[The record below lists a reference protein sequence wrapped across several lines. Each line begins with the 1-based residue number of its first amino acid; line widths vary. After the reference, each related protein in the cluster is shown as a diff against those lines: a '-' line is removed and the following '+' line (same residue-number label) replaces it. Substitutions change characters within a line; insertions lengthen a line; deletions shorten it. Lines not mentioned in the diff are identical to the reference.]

1 MTSPS
6 APVIARHYL
15 ITGRVQ
21 GVGYR
26 PFVYRMAQRFKLCGW
41 VRNVTGSVEVHAE
54 GSASDLASFST
65 ALIHE
70 APAIARPAL
79 AQDMPTTLA
88 NHDSFA
94 VLPSQAGEAN
104 IHVPPD
110 YFVCDDCLREM
121 NDPDNR
127 RTRYPFINC
136 TQCGPR
142 YTLIESLP
150 YDRPGTSMKD
160 FAMCTDC
167 GAEYENPLDRRFHA
181 EPIACPACGP
191 QLAFVDPDEPVIEG
205 NEAALVA
212 AVRYLENGHLLAV
225 KGIGGYHLMCD
236 ARNDEAVARLRTRK
250 PRPFKPLAVM
260 FPADGKAL
268 AEAVECE
275 AGQLA
280 FLQSPQRPILLLQ
293 KKPSCT
299 LSKELAPDLDE
310 IGCLLPY
317 SPLHVLLLQEFGGP
331 LTATSGNLSGEP
343 VITDNDE
350 AQTRLAKIADA
361 FLHHNRPIVRPA
373 DDGVYRIIAGKPRP
387 LRLGRGIAPLELEL
401 PGELPEP
408 VLALGAHTKN
418 AIALAWKNRVVISPH
433 IGDLSSLKSL
443 ETLARVAED
452 LQTLYQVKAVR
463 ILLDRHPGYGYRRF
477 ARDSG
482 LPLFEV
488 WHHHAHASALA
499 WEFPA
504 SKRSIVFA
512 WDGVGLGG
520 CLNSGGDLWGGE
532 AFIGAPGNWQR
543 AATLR
548 PFRLPGGEQAG
559 REPWRSAAALL
570 WEAGHPAP
578 FAPDLLH
585 AAWLKGIN
593 APVTHAVGRL
603 FDATAALTGICTH
616 ASFEGEG
623 PMKLEAA
630 AAHCTRIDTIA
641 LPLRQ
646 DGNDLWQTD
655 WSPLIPMLTDHAH
668 SPAQRAACFHASLAL
683 ALLDQALRLRE
694 QSGINDVGLT
704 GGVFQNKLLT
714 ETAKDL
720 LQQHAFQVQLPEQ
733 IPVNDGGICLG
744 QVMEF
749 LYADNSLGNDRV

>member
-1 MTSPS
+1 VTSPS
-6 APVIARHYL
+6 ESVAARHYL

-26 PFVYRMAQRFKLCGW
+26 PFVYRAALRFNLRGW
-41 VRNVTGSVEVHAE
+41 VRNVTGSVEIHAE
-54 GSASDLASFST
+54 GDASDLVSFST
-65 ALIHE
+65 ALIHA
-70 APAIARPAL
+70 APAIARPVLTQEAPAEL
-79 AQDMPTTLA
+79 AH
-88 NHDSFA
+88 HDSFA

-121 NDPDNR
+121 NDPANR
-127 RTRYPFINC
+127 RYRYPFINC

-150 YDRPGTSMKD
+150 YDRPGTSMKA
-160 FAMCTDC
+160 FELCPDC
-167 GAEYENPLDRRFHA
+167 AGEYANPLDRRFHA
-181 EPIACPACGP
+181 EPIACPVCGP
-191 QLAFVDPDEPVIEG
+191 QLVFVDPDEAAIEG

-250 PRPFKPLAVM
+250 PRPFKPLAAM

-268 AEAVECE
+268 AEAVECD
-275 AGQLA
+275 AAQLA
-280 FLQSPQRPILLLQ
+280 FLQSPQRPILLLP
-293 KKPSCT
+293 KKPGCT
-299 LSKELAPDLDE
+299 LSKELAPGLNE

-317 SPLHVLLLQEFGGP
+317 SPLHALLLEGFGNP
-331 LTATSGNLSGEP
+331 LVATSGNLSGEP
-343 VITDNDE
+343 VLTDNAE
-350 AQTRLAKIADA
+350 AQTRLANIADA

-373 DDGVYRIIAGKPRP
+373 DDAVYRVIAGKPRP

-418 AIALAWKNRVVISPH
+418 AIALAWKNRVIISPH
-433 IGDLSSLKSL
+433 IGDLSSLKSM
-443 ETLARVAED
+443 ETLARVAND
-452 LQTLYQVKAVR
+452 LQHLYQVKATR
-463 ILLDRHPGYGYRRF
+463 LLLDRHPGYGYRRF

-504 SKRSIVFA
+504 IERCIVFA
-512 WDGVGLGG
+512 WDGVGLGEDG
-520 CLNSGGDLWGGE
+520 ELWGGE
-532 AFIGAPGNWQR
+532 TFIGTPGQWQR

-570 WEAGHPAP
+570 WETGHPAP

-593 APVTHAVGRL
+593 APVTHAAGRL
-603 FDATAALTGICTH
+603 FDAAAALTGICPH

-630 AAHCTRIDTIA
+630 AIDCEKADAIS
-641 LPLRQ
+641 LPISK
-646 DGNDLWQTD
+646 DGNGVWQTN
-655 WSPLIPMLTDHAH
+655 WSPLLPVLLDHAH
-668 SPAQRAACFHASLAL
+668 TPAQRAACFHASLAH

-694 QSGINDVGLT
+694 QTGINDIGLT

-714 ETAKDL
+714 ETAKNL
-720 LQQHAFQVQLPEQ
+720 LEQHRFQVRIPEQ
-733 IPVNDGGICLG
+733 IPVNDAGVCLG

-749 LYADNSLGNDRV
+749 LHLCRQP